1 MTKRMKLIIRVNE
14 QAGSEEFYKKSQ
26 HLGLLAVQCF
36 REEQERHRSQMT
48 GLENIAETTLK
59 VTDVLDYIKKQ
70 TAHQR
75 EKQGQREQ
83 QGWKK
88 KVGANGELFGQ
99 VLKEDIETGLDS
111 FINKVCENF
120 INSTTDEGKQERQ
133 EVHLL
138 LIRQL
143 IRQLVVR
150 YEYEMSLIEEKAKR

>member
-1 MTKRMKLIIRVNE
+1 MTKRMELIIRVNRE
-14 QAGSEEFYKKSQ
+14 AGSEEFYKKSQ
-26 HLGLLAVQCF
+26 DLGLLAVQCF

-75 EKQGQREQ
+75 DP

-99 VLKEDIETGLDS
+99 VLKEDIETGLGP
-111 FINKVCENF
+111 FIDKVCEDF

-143 IRQLVVR
+143 VRQLVVR